1 MMDNNNLENAIA
13 VTHQIR
19 DALRA
24 EVERARAERVLIRAM
39 DVEGLMKRAGAR
51 AEWNALVNQKQAQ
64 LSSELALVARAHGLA
79 EVTIDGLRGV
89 APAPTE
95 RLAQAFAEV
104 RSLAAA
110 LAELDDLNRALG
122 QRALS
127 FVRSYLTALSP
138 RPAAYDR
145 RGMAAATAVARSSNV
160 MSRVV

>member
-1 MMDNNNLENAIA
+1 MHNENLENAIA

-39 DVEGLMKRAGAR
+39 DVEGLMKRASAR

-64 LSSELALVARAHGLA
+64 LSSELALVARAYGLT

-145 RGMAAATAVARSSNV
+145 RGMAAAAAVARSSNV

>member
-1 MMDNNNLENAIA
+1 MNNDNLENAIA

-24 EVERARAERVLIRAM
+24 EVDRARAERVLIRAM
-39 DVEGLMKRAGAR
+39 DVEGLMKRATAR

-64 LSSELALVARAHGLA
+64 LSTELALVARAYGLS
-79 EVTIDGLRGV
+79 EVTIDGLRGI

-104 RSLAAA
+104 RALAAA

-138 RPAAYDR
+138 RPTAYDR
-145 RGMAAATAVARSSNV
+145 RGMAPAAGARSSTIV
-160 MSRVV
+160 SRVV

>member
-1 MMDNNNLENAIA
+1 MHNDNLENAIA

-39 DVEGLMKRAGAR
+39 DVEGLMRRATAR
-51 AEWNALVNQKQAQ
+51 AEWNALCNQKQAQ
-64 LSSELALVARAHGLA
+64 LSSELALVARAYGLK
-79 EVTIDGLRGV
+79 EVTIDGLRGI
-89 APAPTE
+89 APAPTD

-104 RSLAAA
+104 RALAAA

-138 RPAAYDR
+138 RPTAYDR
-145 RGMAAATAVARSSNV
+145 RGMALAVAAARSSNIV
-160 MSRVV
+160 SRVV

>member
-1 MMDNNNLENAIA
+1 MMDNLENAIA
-13 VTHQIR
+13 VTTQIR

-39 DVEGLMKRAGAR
+39 DIDGLMRRAGAR

-64 LSSELALVARAHGLA
+64 LSSELAQVARVHGLS
-79 EVTIDGLRGV
+79 EVTIDGLRGI
-89 APAPTE
+89 APGPTD

-104 RSLAAA
+104 RSLASA

-127 FVRSYLTALSP
+127 FVRAYLSALSP
-138 RPAAYDR
+138 RAAAYDR
-145 RGMAAATAVARSSNV
+145 RGMAAAAALARASNTV
-160 MSRVV
+160 SRVV

>member
-1 MMDNNNLENAIA
+1 MHNDNLENAIA

-39 DVEGLMKRAGAR
+39 DVEGLMKRDCARRVERAGQSEASAALVGAGAGC
-51 AEWNALVNQKQAQ
+51 
-64 LSSELALVARAHGLA
+64 ARLWSQ
-79 EVTIDGLRGV
+79 EVTIDGLRGI
-89 APAPTE
+89 APAPTD

-104 RSLAAA
+104 RALAAA

-138 RPAAYDR
+138 RPTAYDR
-145 RGMAAATAVARSSNV
+145 RGMAPAVAR
-160 MSRVV
+160 RARPTP

>member
-1 MMDNNNLENAIA
+1 MDNNNLENAIA

-39 DVEGLMKRAGAR
+39 DVEGLMKRASAR

-64 LSSELALVARAHGLA
+64 LSSELALVARAYGLS
-79 EVTIDGLRGV
+79 EVTIDGLRGI

-104 RSLAAA
+104 RALAAA

-145 RGMAAATAVARSSNV
+145 RGMAPASGARSSNTV
-160 MSRVV
+160 SRVV